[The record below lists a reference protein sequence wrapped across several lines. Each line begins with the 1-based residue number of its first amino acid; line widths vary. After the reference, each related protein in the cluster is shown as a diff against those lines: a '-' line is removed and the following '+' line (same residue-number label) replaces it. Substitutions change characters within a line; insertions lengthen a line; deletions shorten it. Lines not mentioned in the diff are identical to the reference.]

1 VVETVFRLFLRDAL
15 VAGVLVALLGAAA
28 TVLGVPAVAPP
39 HGVPWNAELARVSAD
54 PILLARDGALLLLTL
69 AALCAALGALGSGL
83 RLLGR
88 DYPALAH
95 LAEALASRLAR
106 RAGALVG
113 VGLTVLQ
120 SGGVARASGLS
131 RQAAAPPS
139 TPPAALI
146 HRPQTPPLAAPPALT
161 PTHTTTRR
169 PVTVRRARQAVRR
182 VGLALRYTVQS
193 DDTLD
198 DVAARFGLPDDRP
211 IMRATRGI
219 PQPVAG
225 PITDPNRIWPG
236 QILLIPLPCPALRLA
251 GDHVLYVVQRGDYL
265 SAIAARF
272 LGDWR
277 AYPTIA
283 ALNRGVH
290 QPDGGALENDN
301 LIQPGWVLRLPQ
313 EDVVT
318 RPDGTTVTHHVV
330 VDHVRPIRPRRGL
343 HPRRRGAR
351 PAYTSAAPIP
361 LHPTPPSRHRHPAPI
376 PMRRGAP
383 PRLHKG
389 IRPRPRPVPPT
400 RRTQPHPGTRP
411 THVPPTQ
418 PHPGV
423 RRPALR
429 PVPAPAPHPVSRP
442 RTSSRP
448 GHRRMRQ
455 RLVSRRGAPGRL
467 RPVGSP
473 VPRPL
478 SHPGLGR
485 PLVHVPDLGR
495 DLPAAFVLGFLALA
509 TAVAAARRRARR
521 RTPGGI
527 QARQLRGGRLGSLA
541 PSVQKA
547 LRAALDGVEGRLVR
561 ALRRTPAATTG
572 GARAAH
578 VVATLEQVGRA
589 AGVPYSLA
597 NAIRLLVESA
607 EMLEIVV
614 EATRLRAIQSDDIV
628 QRLGAA
634 LGVPVTAT
642 CSVERDGTPLVTLTV
657 KAVTLAAP
665 AEVRP
670 HPAPL
675 LVPLG
680 ATAEGAVLHVNLGR
694 TGGLLVAGG
703 GQALAA
709 TLLASAVYQ
718 APPDALRLLIA
729 SDDDELRKALPQLD
743 HLEAPPADARD
754 PRAVAALI
762 AQAHTLVLDR
772 YERYGAPATATAGKP
787 PIPPA
792 PCLLMLAGIEGL
804 DDAALDRLDAVA
816 HTGPVCGV
824 HLLATASDPAALAAS
839 GMLALFRTRLARR
852 LAPADNALICPD
864 ADAGTLAPHE
874 AVLSGLG
881 SPQRLRAFT
890 LTPPE
895 VREVCATV
903 AAATVPALPP
913 IETAPGPPPVPPP
926 PPAPAPSTASAPPQ
940 GTPTAPQAPA
950 GVDGE
955 DTVAGDGEDTG
966 HPIVCAGDVPPAED
980 GAEEEDDV
988 TASDAA
994 STTTAPAAGPPV
1006 RLDLLGGTLV
1016 SVHDQPIT
1024 ILPRER
1030 SLLAALAVLGPR
1042 PVSRGDLIEALFA
1055 DDADGGNTLSHAL
1068 ADLRAAL
1075 RDAGLPRA
1083 QARDLVRKS
1092 SGGYLLN
1099 DDLVTVDLWRFDAL
1113 LREAEGHD
1121 EGEAGPLLAEAFALY
1136 HGPLCGG
1143 EALGFVEEHGY
1154 RWLRRVPSAL
1164 YRLAD
1169 SYREAGDLKAALHWT
1184 RRLLADEPCD
1194 DHANQLALNLL
1205 ADLRDVDGLDAHMA
1219 EMRAHYADVKQKMD
1233 PYTLRLYE
1241 QLRRKRGD
1249 ASEKAG

>member
-1 VVETVFRLFLRDAL
+1 MFRLFLRDVL
-15 VAGVLVALLGAAA
+15 VVGVLVALLSGAAI
-28 TVLGVPAVAPP
+28 VLGVPAVAPP
-39 HGVPWNAELARVSAD
+39 PAAPWSAELARIGAD
-54 PILLARDGALLLLTL
+54 PVLLARDGALLLLTL
-69 AALCAALGALGSGL
+69 ATLCAALGALGSGL

-88 DYPALAH
+88 DYPTLAH

-139 TPPAALI
+139 TPPAALV
-146 HRPQTPPLAAPPALT
+146 HRPQTPPLAAPPA
-161 PTHTTTRR
+161 PASRRTTARR
-169 PVTVRRARQAVRR
+169 PLAPRHARQAVRR
-182 VGLALRYTVQS
+182 VGLALRYTVQP

-198 DVAARFGLPDDRP
+198 DVAARFGLPDDRS

-236 QILLIPLPCPALRLA
+236 QILLIPLPCPALRLS

-301 LIQPGWVLRLPQ
+301 LIQPGWVLRLHQ
-313 EDVVT
+313 EYVVT
-318 RPDGTTVTHHVV
+318 RPDGTTVTRRIV
-330 VDHVRPIRPRRGL
+330 VDHMRPIRPRRGL
-343 HPRRRGAR
+343 HPRRHGAR
-351 PAYTSAAPIP
+351 LAHTRAAPIP
-361 LHPTPPSRHRHPAPI
+361 LHPMPPSRHGHPAPI
-376 PMRRGAP
+376 PLRRGAP

-389 IRPRPRPVPPT
+389 IRLRPRPVPPT
-400 RRTQPHPGTRP
+400 RRTPPHPGTRP

-418 PHPGV
+418 SHPVV
-423 RRPALR
+423 RRPALH
-429 PVPAPAPHPVSRP
+429 PVPTPAPHPVSRP

-455 RLVSRRGAPGRL
+455 HLVPRRGAPGRL
-467 RPVGSP
+467 RSVGSP

-495 DLPAAFVLGFLALA
+495 ALPAAFVLGFLALA
-509 TAVAAARRRARR
+509 TVVAAARRRARR
-521 RTPGGI
+521 RGPGGI
-527 QARQLRGGRLGSLA
+527 QTGQPRGGRRGPLA

-547 LRAALDGVEGRLVR
+547 LRAALDGVEGALVR
-561 ALRRTPAATTG
+561 ALRRTPATTG

-578 VVATLEQVGRA
+578 VVATLEQVGRE

-597 NAIRLLVESA
+597 TATRLLVEGA
-607 EMLEIVV
+607 ETLEIVV
-614 EATRLRAIQSDDIV
+614 EAIRLRTTQKDDIA

-634 LGVPVTAT
+634 LGVPVTVT
-642 CSVERDGTPLVTLTV
+642 GSVERDGTPLLTLTV
-657 KAVTLAAP
+657 KAATLTAP

-680 ATAEGAVLHVNLGR
+680 ATAEGAVVHVNLGR

-718 APPDALRLLIA
+718 APPDGLRLLVA

-762 AQAHTLVLDR
+762 AQAHILVLDR
-772 YERYGAPATATAGKP
+772 YERYGAPATATAGTP

-824 HLLATASDPAALAAS
+824 HLLATASDPAALAVS

-864 ADAGTLAPHE
+864 ADAGTLGPHE
-874 AVLSGLG
+874 VVLSGL
-881 SPQRLRAFT
+881 SPARRLRAFT

-903 AAATVPALPP
+903 AAATIPAFPP
-913 IETAPGPPPVPPP
+913 AAPTPAPGP
-926 PPAPAPSTASAPPQ
+926 PPAPAPTPPPAPEPPTGSGAEQ
-940 GTPTAPQAPA
+940 GIPAAPRAPA
-950 GVDGE
+950 DVH
-955 DTVAGDGEDTG
+955 GDGEDTG
-966 HPIVCAGDVPPAED
+966 DSAAREGEAPPAED
-980 GAEEEDDV
+980 NAAEDDDAAAASAASAT
-988 TASDAA
+988 TASA
-994 STTTAPAAGPPV
+994 TGPPV

-1042 PVSRGDLIEALFA
+1042 PVPRDDLIAALFA

-1068 ADLRAAL
+1068 
-1075 RDAGLPRA
+1075 
-1083 QARDLVRKS
+1083 
-1092 SGGYLLN
+1092 
-1099 DDLVTVDLWRFDAL
+1099 T
-1113 LREAEGHD
+1113 
-1121 EGEAGPLLAEAFALY
+1121 
-1136 HGPLCGG
+1136 
-1143 EALGFVEEHGY
+1143 
-1154 RWLRRVPSAL
+1154 
-1164 YRLAD
+1164 
-1169 SYREAGDLKAALHWT
+1169 
-1184 RRLLADEPCD
+1184 
-1194 DHANQLALNLL
+1194 
-1205 ADLRDVDGLDAHMA
+1205 
-1219 EMRAHYADVKQKMD
+1219 
-1233 PYTLRLYE
+1233 
-1241 QLRRKRGD
+1241 
-1249 ASEKAG
+1249 

>member
-1 VVETVFRLFLRDAL
+1 MFRLFLRDAL

-39 HGVPWNAELARVSAD
+39 HSVPWSAELARIGAD
-54 PILLARDGALLLLTL
+54 PVLLARDGALLLLAL

-83 RLLGR
+83 RLVGR

-113 VGLTVLQ
+113 VVLTVLQ
-120 SGGVARASGLS
+120 GGGVARALGPVQRATATASLP
-131 RQAAAPPS
+131 QATLIYRPDAQPAPTTP
-139 TPPAALI
+139 TRPPASAPS
-146 HRPQTPPLAAPPALT
+146 RRRAAHPGA
-161 PTHTTTRR
+161 RR
-169 PVTVRRARQAVRR
+169 PVRR

-198 DVAARFGLPDDRP
+198 EVAARFGLPDYRP
-211 IMRATRGI
+211 IMRATRGT

-236 QILLIPLPCPALRLA
+236 QVLLIPLPCPALRLA
-251 GDHVLYVVQRGDYL
+251 GDHVLYVVQQGDYL

-290 QPDGGALENDN
+290 QPAGGALENDN

-313 EDVVT
+313 VYVVT

-343 HPRRRGAR
+343 HPRRAAR
-351 PAYTSAAPIP
+351 RAHAGAAPIP
-361 LHPTPPSRHRHPAPI
+361 LQRERPSLHRHHTALAPTQRPGAHPRKGMRIRPHPVHPVRTTLPHPLAPPHHALRTPPHP
-376 PMRRGAP
+376 
-383 PRLHKG
+383 
-389 IRPRPRPVPPT
+389 VT
-400 RRTQPHPGTRP
+400 
-411 THVPPTQ
+411 
-418 PHPGV
+418 
-423 RRPALR
+423 RRPALHL
-429 PVPAPAPHPVSRP
+429 APASAPHAVS
-442 RTSSRP
+442 
-448 GHRRMRQ
+448 HRRAPGQHGTGRARQ
-455 RLVSRRGAPGRL
+455 RLVPRGRAPGRL
-467 RPVGSP
+467 RAVGSP
-473 VPRPL
+473 TPRLLP
-478 SHPGLGR
+478 HPGLGR

-509 TAVAAARRRARR
+509 TAVAAARRCARR
-521 RTPGGI
+521 RGPGGT
-527 QARQLRGGRLGSLA
+527 QARQPRGGRFGPLA
-541 PSVQKA
+541 PSVHKA
-547 LRAALDGVEGRLVR
+547 LRAVLDGVEGRLVR
-561 ALRRTPAATTG
+561 ALRRTPATTTG
-572 GARAAH
+572 GARAAY
-578 VVATLEQVGRA
+578 VVAALDRVGRE

-597 NAIRLLVESA
+597 HAIRLLVESA
-607 EMLEIVV
+607 ETLEITI
-614 EATRLRAIQSDDIV
+614 EATRLRATHSDDIAH
-628 QRLGAA
+628 RLGAA
-634 LGVPVTAT
+634 LGVPVTAAGA
-642 CSVERDGTPLVTLTV
+642 VERDGTPLVTLTV
-657 KAVTLAAP
+657 KAAMLAAP

-680 ATAEGAVLHVNLGR
+680 ATAEGAVLHLNLGR

-703 GQALAA
+703 GQSLMA

-718 APPDALRLLIA
+718 APPDALRLLVA

-772 YERYGAPATATAGKP
+772 YERHGAPAAAPSAGALAP
-787 PIPPA
+787 PV
-792 PCLLMLAGIEGL
+792 PCLLVLAGIEGL

-824 HLLATASDPAALAAS
+824 HLLATTSDPAALAAS
-839 GMLALFRTRLARR
+839 GMLPLFRTRLARR
-852 LAPADNALICPD
+852 LAPADNALVCPD
-864 ADAGTLAPHE
+864 ADASALGPHE
-874 AVLSGLG
+874 VVLVGLG
-881 SPQRLRAFT
+881 PPRRLRAFT

-903 AAATVPALPP
+903 AAATVPAFPP
-913 IETAPGPPPVPPP
+913 AAPTPASGP
-926 PPAPAPSTASAPPQ
+926 PPAPAPTPPLAPEPPTESKAEQ
-940 GTPTAPQAPA
+940 GIPTAPPTPA
-950 GVDGE
+950 DG
-955 DTVAGDGEDTG
+955 DGDGEDTG
-966 HPIVCAGDVPPAED
+966 DPAAREGEAPPAED
-980 GAEEEDDV
+980 DDAAAASAASAT
-988 TASDAA
+988 TASA
-994 STTTAPAAGPPV
+994 TGPPV

-1030 SLLAALAVLGPR
+1030 GLLAALAVLGPR
-1042 PVSRGDLIEALFA
+1042 PVPRDDLIAALFT

-1068 ADLRAAL
+1068 TDLRAAL
-1075 RDAGLPRA
+1075 REAGLPRA
-1083 QARDLVRKS
+1083 QARDLVQRS

-1099 DDLVTVDLWRFDAL
+1099 DDVVAVDLWRFDAL
-1113 LREAEGHD
+1113 LREAEGRD
-1121 EGEAGPLLAEAFALY
+1121 DAEAGPLLVDAFALY

-1154 RWLRRVPSAL
+1154 RWMRRVPAAL

-1169 SYREAGDLKAALHWT
+1169 SYREAGDPKAALHWT

-1205 ADLRDVDGLDAHMA
+1205 AELGDADGLDTHMA
-1219 EMRAHYADVKQKMD
+1219 EMRERYKAYKQKFD

-1241 QLRRKRGD
+1241 QLRRKLRGE
-1249 ASEKAG
+1249 SEKAG

>member
-1 VVETVFRLFLRDAL
+1 MFRLFLRDVL
-15 VAGVLVALLGAAA
+15 VVGVLVALLGGAAI
-28 TVLGVPAVAPP
+28 VLGVPAVTPPPAAP
-39 HGVPWNAELARVSAD
+39 WSAELARIGAD
-54 PILLARDGALLLLTL
+54 PVLLARDGALLLLTL

-120 SGGVARASGLS
+120 GGGVARASGLA

-146 HRPQTPPLAAPPALT
+146 HRPQTPPLAAPPA
-161 PTHTTTRR
+161 PASRRTTARR
-169 PVTVRRARQAVRR
+169 PLAPRHARQAVRR

-198 DVAARFGLPDDRP
+198 DVATRFGLPDDRP

-236 QILLIPLPCPALRLA
+236 QILLIPLPCPALRLS
-251 GDHVLYVVQRGDYL
+251 GDHVPYVVQQGDYL

-277 AYPTIA
+277 AYPAIA

-290 QPDGGALENDN
+290 QLDGGALENDN

-318 RPDGTTVTHHVV
+318 RPDGTTVTRRIV
-330 VDHVRPIRPRRGL
+330 VDHMRPIRPRRGL
-343 HPRRRGAR
+343 HPRCHGAR
-351 PAYTSAAPIP
+351 LAHTSAAPIP
-361 LHPTPPSRHRHPAPI
+361 LHPMLPSRHGHPAPI
-376 PMRRGAP
+376 PLRRGAP

-400 RRTQPHPGTRP
+400 RRTPPHPGTRP
-411 THVPPTQ
+411 TPVPPTQ
-418 PHPGV
+418 SHPVV
-423 RRPALR
+423 RRPALH
-429 PVPAPAPHPVSRP
+429 PVPTPAPHPVSRP
-442 RTSSRP
+442 RTSSQP

-455 RLVSRRGAPGRL
+455 HLVPRRGAPGRL

-509 TAVAAARRRARR
+509 TFVAAARRRARR
-521 RTPGGI
+521 RGPGGI
-527 QARQLRGGRLGSLA
+527 QTGQPRGGRFGLLA
-541 PSVQKA
+541 PSVQQA

-561 ALRRTPAATTG
+561 ALRRTPATTTG
-572 GARAAH
+572 GARAVH

-589 AGVPYSLA
+589 AGVSYSLA
-597 NAIRLLVESA
+597 TATRLLVEGA
-607 EMLEIVV
+607 ETLEIVV
-614 EATRLRAIQSDDIV
+614 EATRLRTTQKDDIA

-634 LGVPVTAT
+634 LGVPVTVT
-642 CSVERDGTPLVTLTV
+642 GSVERDGTPLLTLTV
-657 KAVTLAAP
+657 KAATLTAP

-680 ATAEGAVLHVNLGR
+680 ATAEGAVVHVNLGR

-718 APPDALRLLIA
+718 APPDTLRLLVA
-729 SDDDELRKALPQLD
+729 SDDDELRKTLPQLD

-772 YERYGAPATATAGKP
+772 YERYGAPATATAGTAPAP
-787 PIPPA
+787 PF
-792 PCLLMLAGIEGL
+792 PCLLVLAGIEGL

-824 HLLATASDPAALAAS
+824 HLLATVSDPAALASS
-839 GMLALFRTRLARR
+839 GMLPLFRTRLARR
-852 LAPADNALICPD
+852 LAPADNALVCPD
-864 ADAGTLAPHE
+864 ADAGTLGPHE
-874 AVLSGLG
+874 VVLSGLG
-881 SPQRLRAFT
+881 PPQRLRGFM

-903 AAATVPALPP
+903 AAATAPALPP
-913 IETAPGPPPVPPP
+913 AALTPAPGP
-926 PPAPAPSTASAPPQ
+926 PPAPAPTPPPVSEPPTESGAAQGIPAAPR
-940 GTPTAPQAPA
+940 TPA
-950 GVDGE
+950 D
-955 DTVAGDGEDTG
+955 GDGEDTG
-966 HPIVCAGDVPPAED
+966 DPAAREGEAPPTEDNVEDVDAAVSSSSAP
-980 GAEEEDDV
+980 
-988 TASDAA
+988 TASPSSALSSA
-994 STTTAPAAGPPV
+994 SATGPPV

-1016 SVHDQPIT
+1016 SVQGQPIT

-1030 SLLAALAVLGPR
+1030 SLLAALAVLGPCPTPR
-1042 PVSRGDLIEALFA
+1042 DDLIAALFA

-1068 ADLRAAL
+1068 TDLRAAL
-1075 RDAGLPRA
+1075 REAGLPRE

-1099 DDLVTVDLWRFDAL
+1099 GDVVAVDLWRFDAL
-1113 LREAEGHD
+1113 LREAEGLD
-1121 EGEAGPLLAEAFALY
+1121 ETEAGPLLAAAFALY

-1154 RWLRRVPSAL
+1154 RWMRRVPAAL

-1169 SYREAGDLKAALHWT
+1169 SYREAGELKAALHWT

-1205 ADLRDVDGLDAHMA
+1205 AEVGDADGLDAHMA
-1219 EMRAHYADVKQKMD
+1219 EMHAHYDAVKQKMD

-1241 QLRRKRGD
+1241 QLRRKLRD

>member
-28 TVLGVPAVAPP
+28 TVLGVPAVTPP
-39 HGVPWNAELARVSAD
+39 PAVPWSAELARIGAD
-54 PILLARDGALLLLTL
+54 PVVLARDGALLLLAL
-69 AALCAALGALGSGL
+69 AALCGTLGALGSGL

-95 LAEALASRLAR
+95 LAEALASRLVR

-113 VGLTVLQ
+113 VVLTVLQ
-120 SGGVARASGLS
+120 GGGVARALGPVQRTTATASLP
-131 RQAAAPPS
+131 QA
-139 TPPAALI
+139 TLI
-146 HRPQTPPLAAPPALT
+146 HRPDGRPVPTT
-161 PTHTTTRR
+161 PTRPAVGAPSRRRAVHPGARR
-169 PVTVRRARQAVRR
+169 PVRR
-182 VGLALRYTVQS
+182 VGLALRYTVQP

-198 DVAARFGLPDDRP
+198 DVAARFGLPDYRP
-211 IMRATRGI
+211 IMRATRGT

-251 GDHVLYVVQRGDYL
+251 GDHVLYVVQQGDYL

-272 LGDWR
+272 LGNWR
-277 AYPTIA
+277 AYPALA

-313 EDVVT
+313 VYVVT

-343 HPRRRGAR
+343 HPRRRVAH
-351 PAYTSAAPIP
+351 PAHAGAAPIP
-361 LHPTPPSRHRHPAPI
+361 LQRERPSHRRHHTAPAP
-376 PMRRGAP
+376 MWRSGAH
-383 PRLHKG
+383 PRKG
-389 IRPRPRPVPPT
+389 IKIRPRPVHPAWTTPPHHAP
-400 RRTQPHPGTRP
+400 RTPPHPVT
-411 THVPPTQ
+411 
-418 PHPGV
+418 
-423 RRPALR
+423 RRPALHPA
-429 PVPAPAPHPVSRP
+429 PVPAPHAVSHWRAPGQHGTG
-442 RTSSRP
+442 RT
-448 GHRRMRQ
+448 RQ
-455 RLVSRRGAPGRL
+455 RLVPRRGAPGRVQA
-467 RPVGSP
+467 VGSP
-473 VPRPL
+473 TPRLLP
-478 SHPGLGR
+478 HPGLGR

-509 TAVAAARRRARR
+509 TAVAAARRPARR

-527 QARQLRGGRLGSLA
+527 QARQPRGGRLGSLA

-547 LRAALDGVEGRLVR
+547 LRAALDGVEGALVR
-561 ALRRTPAATTG
+561 ALRRTPATTTG

-578 VVATLEQVGRA
+578 VVATLEQVGRE

-597 NAIRLLVESA
+597 TATRLLVEGA
-607 EMLEIVV
+607 ETLEIVV
-614 EATRLRAIQSDDIV
+614 EATRLRTMQRGDIA

-634 LGVPVTAT
+634 LGVPVTVTGA
-642 CSVERDGTPLVTLTV
+642 VERDGTPLLTLTV
-657 KAVTLAAP
+657 KAATLAAP

-680 ATAEGAVLHVNLGR
+680 ATAEGAVVHVNLGR

-718 APPDALRLLIA
+718 APSDALRLLVA

-743 HLEAPPADARD
+743 HLDAPPADARD

-762 AQAHTLVLDR
+762 AQAHILVLDR
-772 YERYGAPATATAGKP
+772 YERYGAPATATAGTP

-824 HLLATASDPAALAAS
+824 HLLATASDPAALAVS
-839 GMLALFRTRLARR
+839 GMLALFHTRLARR

-864 ADAGTLAPHE
+864 ADAGTLGPHE
-874 AVLSGLG
+874 VVLSGLG
-881 SPQRLRAFT
+881 PAPRLRAFT

-913 IETAPGPPPVPPP
+913 VETVPGPPPVPTP
-926 PPAPAPSTASAPPQ
+926 PPAAAPSTASAPAQ
-940 GTPTAPQAPA
+940 GTPTVPHAPVA
-950 GVDGE
+950 VDGE
-955 DTVAGDGEDTG
+955 DTVAVDGEDTVAVDGEDTVAVDGEDTVAVDGEDTG
-966 HPIVCAGDVPPAED
+966 HPIVCTGDVPPAED
-980 GAEEEDDV
+980 DAEEDDDV
-988 TASDAA
+988 TASGAA

-1016 SVHDQPIT
+1016 SVQDQPIT

-1042 PVSRGDLIEALFA
+1042 PVPRGDLIEALFA

-1075 RDAGLPRA
+1075 RAAGLPRE

-1092 SGGYLLN
+1092 SGWLSPERRPG
-1099 DDLVTVDLWRFDAL
+1099 R
-1113 LREAEGHD
+1113 G
-1121 EGEAGPLLAEAFALY
+1121 GPVA
-1136 HGPLCGG
+1136 
-1143 EALGFVEEHGY
+1143 
-1154 RWLRRVPSAL
+1154 LRRAPARGRRAGRDGGRAAVGRGVRAL
-1164 YRLAD
+1164 PR
-1169 SYREAGDLKAALHWT
+1169 AAL
-1184 RRLLADEPCD
+1184 RRGGAQFRGGARLPLDAPRAGGALPPGRLLSRGGRRQSRPA
-1194 DHANQLALNLL
+1194 
-1205 ADLRDVDGLDAHMA
+1205 LDAA
-1219 EMRAHYADVKQKMD
+1219 PAGRRA
-1233 PYTLRLYE
+1233 
-1241 QLRRKRGD
+1241 LRRPHQPARAEPAGRPGERGGARRPHGGD
-1249 ASEKAG
+1249 ARALRGHQTEN

>member
-28 TVLGVPAVAPP
+28 TMLGVPAVAPP
-39 HGVPWNAELARVSAD
+39 PAVPWSAELARISAD
-54 PILLARDGALLLLTL
+54 PVLLARDGALLLLAL
-69 AALCAALGALGSGL
+69 AALCGLLGALGSAL

-106 RAGALVG
+106 RASALVG
-113 VGLTVLQ
+113 VVLTVLQ
-120 SGGVARASGLS
+120 GGGVARAIGPVQRTTATASLP
-131 RQAAAPPS
+131 QA
-139 TPPAALI
+139 TLI
-146 HRPQTPPLAAPPALT
+146 HRPDGRPVPTT
-161 PTHTTTRR
+161 PTRPSVGAPSRRRAVHPGARR
-169 PVTVRRARQAVRR
+169 PVRR
-182 VGLALRYTVQS
+182 VGLALRYTVQP

-198 DVAARFGLPDDRP
+198 DVAARFGLPDYRP
-211 IMRATRGI
+211 IMRATRGT

-236 QILLIPLPCPALRLA
+236 QVLLIPLPCPALRLT
-251 GDHVLYVVQRGDYL
+251 GDHVLYVVQQGDYL

-272 LGDWR
+272 LGNWR
-277 AYPTIA
+277 AYPALA
-283 ALNRGVH
+283 APNRGVH

-313 EDVVT
+313 VYVVT
-318 RPDGTTVTHHVV
+318 RQDGTTVTHHVV
-330 VDHVRPIRPRRGL
+330 VDHVRPVRPRRGL
-343 HPRRRGAR
+343 HPRRAAR
-351 PAYTSAAPIP
+351 RAHTGAAPIP
-361 LHPTPPSRHRHPAPI
+361 LQRERPSHHRHHTALAPTQRPGAHPRKGMRIRPHPVHPAQTTLPHHAPRTPPHP
-376 PMRRGAP
+376 
-383 PRLHKG
+383 
-389 IRPRPRPVPPT
+389 VT
-400 RRTQPHPGTRP
+400 
-411 THVPPTQ
+411 
-418 PHPGV
+418 
-423 RRPALR
+423 RRPALHPA
-429 PVPAPAPHPVSRP
+429 PVPAPHAVSHWRAPGQQGTG
-442 RTSSRP
+442 RT
-448 GHRRMRQ
+448 RQ
-455 RLVSRRGAPGRL
+455 RLVPRRGAPGRV

-473 VPRPL
+473 VPRLLP
-478 SHPGLGR
+478 HPGLGR

-527 QARQLRGGRLGSLA
+527 QARQPRGGRLGSLA

-547 LRAALDGVEGRLVR
+547 LRTALAGVEGRLVR

-578 VVATLEQVGRA
+578 VVATLEQVGRE

-597 NAIRLLVESA
+597 NATRLLVEGA
-607 EMLEIVV
+607 ETLEIVV
-614 EATRLRAIQSDDIV
+614 EATRLRATQRGDIA

-634 LGVPVTAT
+634 LGVPVTIT
-642 CSVERDGTPLVTLTV
+642 GSVERDGTPLVTLTV
-657 KAVTLAAP
+657 TAATLTAP

-703 GQALAA
+703 GQSLTA

-718 APPDALRLLIA
+718 APPDELRLLVA

-772 YERYGAPATATAGKP
+772 YERHGTTAAAPPTGALAP
-787 PIPPA
+787 PV
-792 PCLLMLAGIEGL
+792 PCLLVLAGIEGL

-824 HLLATASDPAALAAS
+824 HLLATTSDPAALAAN
-839 GMLALFRTRLARR
+839 GMLALFHTRLARR
-852 LAPADNALICPD
+852 LAPADNALVCPD
-864 ADAGTLAPHE
+864 ADAGTLGPHE
-874 AVLSGLG
+874 VVLSGLG
-881 SPQRLRAFT
+881 PQRRLRAFT

-903 AAATVPALPP
+903 AAATVPALAP
-913 IETAPGPPPVPPP
+913 APGP
-926 PPAPAPSTASAPPQ
+926 PPAPAPTPPPAPEPPTESGAAQ
-940 GTPTAPQAPA
+940 GIPAAPRTPA
-950 GVDGE
+950 D
-955 DTVAGDGEDTG
+955 GDGEDTG
-966 HPIVCAGDVPPAED
+966 DPAAREGEAPPAED
-980 GAEEEDDV
+980 NAEDDAEDVDAVGAEEDDAAAASAASAT
-988 TASDAA
+988 TASA
-994 STTTAPAAGPPV
+994 TGPPV

-1042 PVSRGDLIEALFA
+1042 PVPRDDLIAALFA
-1055 DDADGGNTLSHAL
+1055 DDVDGGNTLSHAL
-1068 ADLRAAL
+1068 TDLRAAL
-1075 RDAGLPRA
+1075 RAAGLPRE

-1099 DDLVTVDLWRFDAL
+1099 DDVVAVDLWRFDAL
-1113 LREAEGHD
+1113 LREAEGLD
-1121 EGEAGPLLAEAFALY
+1121 ETEAGPLLAEAFALY

-1143 EALGFVEEHGY
+1143 EALNFVEEHGY
-1154 RWLRRVPSAL
+1154 RWMRRVPAAL

-1169 SYREAGDLKAALHWT
+1169 SYREAGELKAALHWT

-1194 DHANQLALNLL
+1194 DHTNQLTLNLL
-1205 ADLRDVDGLDAHMA
+1205 AELGDADGLDAHMT
-1219 EMRAHYADVKQKMD
+1219 EMRTHYAAYKQKID

-1241 QLRRKRGD
+1241 QLRRKLQGE
-1249 ASEKAG
+1249 SEKAG

>member
-1 VVETVFRLFLRDAL
+1 VVETVFRLFLRDVL

-39 HGVPWNAELARVSAD
+39 PAVPWSAELARIGAD
-54 PILLARDGALLLLTL
+54 PVLLARDGALLLLAL

-83 RLLGR
+83 RLVGR

-95 LAEALASRLAR
+95 LAEALASRLVR

-113 VGLTVLQ
+113 VVLTVLQ
-120 SGGVARASGLS
+120 GGGVARAIGPP
-131 RQAAAPPS
+131 RQTAGTAS
-139 TPPAALI
+139 TPPVALI
-146 HRPQTPPLAAPPALT
+146 HRPRTPPLAAAPAPT

-169 PVTVRRARQAVRR
+169 PVTVRRTRRAVRR

-198 DVAARFGLPDDRP
+198 EVAARFGLPDYRP

-219 PQPVAG
+219 SQPVAG

-251 GDHVLYVVQRGDYL
+251 GDHVLYVVQQGDYL

-277 AYPTIA
+277 AYPAIA

-313 EDVVT
+313 VYVVA
-318 RPDGTTVTHHVV
+318 RPDGTIVTHHVV
-330 VDHVRPIRPRRGL
+330 VDHVRPIRPRRRL
-343 HPRRRGAR
+343 HPRRVAR
-351 PAYTSAAPIP
+351 PTHTGTAPIL
-361 LHPTPPSRHRHPAPI
+361 LHRP
-376 PMRRGAP
+376 RRGQPPHPDHRGHLAP
-383 PRLHKG
+383 ASPRPLRAHPRSHKG
-389 IRPRPRPVPPT
+389 VRVRPRPMHPA
-400 RRTQPHPGTRP
+400 RTLH
-411 THVPPTQ
+411 
-418 PHPGV
+418 
-423 RRPALR
+423 
-429 PVPAPAPHPVSRP
+429 PVPAPAPHAVSHWRA
-442 RTSSRP
+442 P
-448 GHRRMRQ
+448 GQHGTGRARQ
-455 RLVSRRGAPGRL
+455 RLVPRRGAPSRL
-467 RPVGSP
+467 RAVGSP
-473 VPRPL
+473 TPRLLP
-478 SHPGLGR
+478 HPGLGR
-485 PLVHVPDLGR
+485 PQVHVPDLGR
-495 DLPAAFVLGFLALA
+495 DLPAAFILGFLALA

-521 RTPGGI
+521 RGPGGT
-527 QARQLRGGRLGSLA
+527 QTGQPRGEHLGPLA
-541 PSVQKA
+541 PSVHKA

-561 ALRRTPAATTG
+561 ALRRTPATTNG

-578 VVATLEQVGRA
+578 VVAALDCVGRK

-597 NAIRLLVESA
+597 HAIRLLAESA
-607 EMLEIVV
+607 ETLEITI
-614 EATRLRAIQSDDIV
+614 EATRLRATHSDDIAH
-628 QRLGAA
+628 RLGAV
-634 LGVPVTAT
+634 LGVPVAAA
-642 CSVERDGTPLVTLTV
+642 SAVERDGTPLVTLTV
-657 KAVTLAAP
+657 KAATLAAP

-680 ATAEGAVLHVNLGR
+680 ATAEGAVLHLNLGR

-703 GQALAA
+703 GQSLMA

-718 APPDALRLLIA
+718 APPDALRLLVA

-754 PRAVAALI
+754 PHAVAALI

-772 YERYGAPATATAGKP
+772 YERHGAPAAAPSASALAP
-787 PIPPA
+787 PIP
-792 PCLLMLAGIEGL
+792 CLLVLAGVEGL

-824 HLLATASDPAALAAS
+824 HLLATTGDPAALAAS
-839 GMLALFRTRLARR
+839 GMLPLFRTRLARR
-852 LAPADNALICPD
+852 LAPADNALVCPD
-864 ADAGTLAPHE
+864 ADASALGPHE
-874 AVLSGLG
+874 VVLCGLG
-881 SPQRLRAFT
+881 PPRRLRAFT

-903 AAATVPALPP
+903 AAATVPAFPSAAP
-913 IETAPGPPPVPPP
+913 TPAPGP
-926 PPAPAPSTASAPPQ
+926 PPAPAPTPPPAPEPPTESEAEQ
-940 GTPTAPQAPA
+940 GIPAAPRTPAD
-950 GVDGE
+950 GDVDVDGE
-955 DTVAGDGEDTG
+955 DTGDPAAREGE
-966 HPIVCAGDVPPAED
+966 APPAED
-980 GAEEEDDV
+980 DDAAAASAASAT
-988 TASDAA
+988 TASA
-994 STTTAPAAGPPV
+994 TGPPV

-1016 SVHDQPIT
+1016 SVQDQPIT

-1030 SLLAALAVLGPR
+1030 GLLAALAVLGPR
-1042 PVSRGDLIEALFA
+1042 PVPRDDLIAALFT

-1068 ADLRAAL
+1068 TDLRAAL
-1075 RDAGLPRA
+1075 REAGLPRA
-1083 QARDLVRKS
+1083 QARDLVQRS

-1099 DDLVTVDLWRFDAL
+1099 DDVIAVDLWRFDAL
-1113 LREAEGHD
+1113 LREAEGRD
-1121 EGEAGPLLAEAFALY
+1121 EAEAGPLLADAFALY

-1154 RWLRRVPSAL
+1154 RWMRRVPAAL

-1169 SYREAGDLKAALHWT
+1169 SYREAGDPKAALHWT

-1205 ADLRDVDGLDAHMA
+1205 AELGDADGLDTHMA
-1219 EMRAHYADVKQKMD
+1219 EMRERYKAYKQKFD

-1241 QLRRKRGD
+1241 QLRRKLRGE
-1249 ASEKAG
+1249 SEKAG

>member
-39 HGVPWNAELARVSAD
+39 HGVPWSAELARIGAD
-54 PILLARDGALLLLTL
+54 PVLLARDGALLLLAL

-95 LAEALASRLAR
+95 LAEALVSRLAR
-106 RAGALVG
+106 RASALVG
-113 VGLTVLQ
+113 VVLTVLQ
-120 SGGVARASGLS
+120 GGGVARALGPVQRATATASLP
-131 RQAAAPPS
+131 Q
-139 TPPAALI
+139 AALI
-146 HRPQTPPLAAPPALT
+146 HRPDARPVPTT
-161 PTHTTTRR
+161 PTRPPVGAPSRRRAAHPGARR
-169 PVTVRRARQAVRR
+169 PMRR
-182 VGLALRYTVQS
+182 VGLALRYTVQP

-198 DVAARFGLPDDRP
+198 DVAARFGLPDYRP

-236 QILLIPLPCPALRLA
+236 QVLLIPLPCPALRLV
-251 GDHVLYVVQRGDYL
+251 GDHVLYVVQQGDYL

-277 AYPTIA
+277 AYPAIA

-318 RPDGTTVTHHVV
+318 RPDGTTVTHRVV

-343 HPRRRGAR
+343 HPRRVTR
-351 PAYTSAAPIP
+351 PAHTGTAPIP
-361 LHPTPPSRHRHPAPI
+361 LYRT
-376 PMRRGAP
+376 RRGQPPPPDHREHRAP
-383 PRLHKG
+383 ASPRPLRAHPRSHKG
-389 IRPRPRPVPPT
+389 VRVRPRPMHPA
-400 RRTQPHPGTRP
+400 RTTQLHPAT
-411 THVPPTQ
+411 
-418 PHPGV
+418 
-423 RRPALR
+423 RRPALH
-429 PVPAPAPHPVSRP
+429 PVPPHTPHAVS
-442 RTSSRP
+442 
-448 GHRRMRQ
+448 HRRVPGQRGTGRTRQ
-455 RLVSRRGAPGRL
+455 HLVPRHGAPGRL

-478 SHPGLGR
+478 PHPSLGR

-495 DLPAAFVLGFLALA
+495 DLPAAFLLGFLALA

-521 RTPGGI
+521 RGPSGT
-527 QARQLRGGRLGSLA
+527 QARQPRSGRFGPLA
-541 PSVQKA
+541 PSVHKA

-561 ALRRTPAATTG
+561 ALRRTPATTG

-578 VVATLEQVGRA
+578 VVAALEQVGRE
-589 AGVPYSLA
+589 AGVPYSVA
-597 NAIRLLVESA
+597 HAIRLLVESA
-607 EMLEIVV
+607 ETLEIMI
-614 EATRLRAIQSDDIV
+614 EATRLRATQSDDIAHH
-628 QRLGAA
+628 LGAA
-634 LGVPVTAT
+634 LGVPVTAAGA
-642 CSVERDGTPLVTLTV
+642 VERDGTPLLTLTV
-657 KAVTLAAP
+657 KAATLAAP

-680 ATAEGAVLHVNLGR
+680 ATAEGAVLHLNLGR

-703 GQALAA
+703 GQSLTA

-718 APPDALRLLIA
+718 APPDALRLLVA

-772 YERYGAPATATAGKP
+772 YERHGAPAAAPSARALAP
-787 PIPPA
+787 PIP
-792 PCLLMLAGIEGL
+792 CLLVLAGIEGL

-824 HLLATASDPAALAAS
+824 HLLITTSDPAALAAS
-839 GMLALFRTRLARR
+839 GMLPLFRTRLARR
-852 LAPADNALICPD
+852 LAPADNALVCPD
-864 ADAGTLAPHE
+864 ADASALGPHE
-874 AVLSGLG
+874 VVLVGLG
-881 SPQRLRAFT
+881 PPQRLRAFT

-903 AAATVPALPP
+903 AAATVPAFPP
-913 IETAPGPPPVPPP
+913 AAPTPASGPPLASAPTP
-926 PPAPAPSTASAPPQ
+926 PPAPAPPTESGAEQGIPAAPR
-940 GTPTAPQAPA
+940 TPA
-950 GVDGE
+950 DG
-955 DTVAGDGEDTG
+955 DGDGEDTG
-966 HPIVCAGDVPPAED
+966 DPAAREGEAPPAED
-980 GAEEEDDV
+980 DDAAAV
-988 TASDAA
+988 SAASATTASA
-994 STTTAPAAGPPV
+994 TGPPV

-1042 PVSRGDLIEALFA
+1042 PVPRDDLIAALFT

-1068 ADLRAAL
+1068 TDLRAAL
-1075 RDAGLPRA
+1075 REAGLPRA
-1083 QARDLVRKS
+1083 QARDLVQRS

-1099 DDLVTVDLWRFDAL
+1099 DDVVAVDLWRFDAL
-1113 LREAEGHD
+1113 LREAEGRD
-1121 EGEAGPLLAEAFALY
+1121 EAEAGPLLADAFALY

-1154 RWLRRVPSAL
+1154 RWMRRVPAAL

-1169 SYREAGDLKAALHWT
+1169 SYREAGDPKAALHWT

-1205 ADLRDVDGLDAHMA
+1205 AELGDADGLDTHMA
-1219 EMRAHYADVKQKMD
+1219 EMRERYKAYKQKFD

-1241 QLRRKRGD
+1241 QLRRKLRGE
-1249 ASEKAG
+1249 SEKAG